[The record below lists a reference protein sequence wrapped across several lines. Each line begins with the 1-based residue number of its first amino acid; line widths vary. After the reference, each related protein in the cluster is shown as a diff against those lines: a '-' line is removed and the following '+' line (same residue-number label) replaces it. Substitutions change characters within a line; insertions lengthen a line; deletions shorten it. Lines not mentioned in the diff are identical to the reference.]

1 MSLCNRAILLYVD
14 RPSPEDLSL
23 TVINSMTTVRW
34 KFAGEISNLFQF
46 QVELDGEKMT
56 KPPHC
61 REATIS
67 SAISAS
73 TAHSVKVIAVFKD
86 QYQTERHEV
95 FSKWEV

>member
-1 MSLCNRAILLYVD
+1 MA
-14 RPSPEDLSL
+14 
-23 TVINSMTTVRW
+23 TVRW
-34 KFAGEISNLFQF
+34 KFSGEESNLFEF
-46 QVELDGEKMT
+46 QAEIDGEKMT

-73 TAHSVKVIAVFKD
+73 IAHSVKVIAVFKD
-86 QYQTERHEV
+86 QYQTERYEV

>member
-1 MSLCNRAILLYVD
+1 
-14 RPSPEDLSL
+14 
-23 TVINSMTTVRW
+23 MTTVRW
-34 KFAGEISNLFQF
+34 KFAGEESNLFQF

-73 TAHSVKVIAVFKD
+73 TAHFVKVTAVFKD
-86 QYQTERHEV
+86 QYQTKCQGN